1 MNWKT
6 ILLELQE
13 DIDKIDI
20 DCVRVVTDGVD
31 GIILIEQ
38 NGKEMIKEIELII
51 ETVEK
56 LS

>member
-1 MNWKT
+1 
-6 ILLELQE
+6 
-13 DIDKIDI
+13 
-20 DCVRVVTDGVD
+20 VTDGVD